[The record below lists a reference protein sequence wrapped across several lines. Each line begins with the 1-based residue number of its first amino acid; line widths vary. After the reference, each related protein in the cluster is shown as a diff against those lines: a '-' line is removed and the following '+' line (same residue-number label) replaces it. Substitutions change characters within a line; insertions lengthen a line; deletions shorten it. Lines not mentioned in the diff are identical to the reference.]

1 MGNLIWCVVAVWGT
15 RSPAMAAEA
24 DVVFAVVALAVAVA
38 VDAAAVATAA
48 HPAAAAAARDAAC
61 ATYDAGSFFG
71 ANAVPFPLMRR
82 VDLHSWVYVVDAIA
96 LSWYGPGDG

>member
-1 MGNLIWCVVAVWGT
+1 MVAVWGT
-15 RSPAMAAEA
+15 RSPARAAEA

-61 ATYDAGSFFG
+61 ATYDAGSFLG
-71 ANAVPFPLMRR
+71 QML
-82 VDLHSWVYVVDAIA
+82 
-96 LSWYGPGDG
+96 